1 MDELATALKMDP
13 LELRMRNYAAKEADT
28 GKPFWNKHL
37 REVLPAGRRTLRLGT
52 LEPGTPVD
60 ARQRQARRLGRRD
73 RDLPGASNGCV
84 RPCAIAA

>member
-28 GKPFWNKHL
+28 GKPFSNKHL
-37 REVLPAGRRTLRLGT
+37 RECYQRPPRASAGHA
-52 LEPGTPVD
+52 EPGTPVD